1 MNDCWRLESSPDVSI
16 RRQTHPIRVYLAAT
30 QSQSWLVIIEVVS
43 SQIMGEEFLQYIKKM
58 QKECGEATNSFLSE
72 VLYSQNVDIDGH

>member
-16 RRQTHPIRVYLAAT
+16 RSLNHPIRVYLAAT

-43 SQIMGEEFLQYIKKM
+43 SQNMGEEFLQYMKK
-58 QKECGEATNSFLSE
+58 KRKK
-72 VLYSQNVDIDGH
+72 NVVKN